1 MIDSRPDARRMD
13 VELIVPLISSE
24 VKGGKERNAR
34 PRFGARLDR
43 IARTEFT
50 QRAHDKEQ
58 NERAFLASFRSRCSE
73 RCQNV
78 NRGRRAGDKSNLQ
91 RDTATPLSS
100 PGSCPLF
107 ALISH
112 RCNSSR
118 ARAQART
125 QAGTRIKGLKTRLI
139 PARSRDDP
147 SQ

>member
-1 MIDSRPDARRMD
+1 MRGKWN
-13 VELIVPLISSE
+13 VELIVPLISTE
-24 VKGGKERNAR
+24 VKREKERNAR

-43 IARTEFT
+43 IDRTEFT
-50 QRAHDKEQ
+50 QRAHDKER

-100 PGSCPLF
+100 PGSCLSPLF
-107 ALISH
+107 ALISR
-112 RCNSSR
+112 RCNSSRAR

-139 PARSRDDP
+139 SARSRDDP